1 MTELRNIGVVGCGT
15 MGAGIAQTIIQ
26 AGLDVV
32 VVEADDDRLQRGF
45 TTIVSSLSKLVE
57 KGLLEDE
64 AKSAAQQRLRGTTEL
79 SMLAGCDLVIEAIVE
94 DLAAK
99 QTLFR
104 RLDELCRPETVFA
117 SNTSSLS
124 ITQMASV
131 VAPARQT
138 RFVGLHFFN
147 PVPRMALV
155 EVVRSLLTDAAVVE
169 QVTAFVRAIGKTPVQ
184 TTDKTG
190 FIVNRLLVPYSL
202 DAIRAL
208 EEGVGSIA
216 DIDQAMKLGAGHP
229 MGPLM
234 LNDLV
239 GLDVL
244 LNVANAM
251 YDAFKERRFAPPPLL
266 MRMVAAGWLGR
277 KTGRGFY
284 DYSDPKQ
291 PKPVALY

>member
-1 MTELRNIGVVGCGT
+1 MTAIRKIGVVGCGT
-15 MGAGIAQTIIQ
+15 MGAGITQTILQ
-26 AGLDVV
+26 AGYEVV
-32 VVEADDDRLQRGF
+32 VIEADDDRLRRGLM
-45 TTIVSSLSKLVE
+45 TIVTALSKLVE
-57 KGLLEDE
+57 KGALTD
-64 AKSAAQQRLRGTTEL
+64 ADKDAAQQRLRGAMEL
-79 SMLAGCDLVIEAIVE
+79 AAVANCDLVIEAIVE
-94 DLAAK
+94 DLRAK
-99 QTLFR
+99 QELFR
-104 RLDELCRPETVFA
+104 ELDGLCRPETIFA

-124 ITQMASV
+124 ITQMAGV
-131 VAPARQT
+131 VAPSRQA

-155 EVVRSLLTDAAVVE
+155 EVVRSFLTEAAVVN
-169 QVTAFVRAIGKTPVQ
+169 QVTAFVQAIGKTPVQ
-184 TTDKTG
+184 AGDKTG

-251 YDAFKERRFAPPPLL
+251 YDAFRERRFAPPPLL

-291 PKPVALY
+291 PKPMVLV

>member
-1 MTELRNIGVVGCGT
+1 MTTLRNIGVVGCGT

-32 VVEADDDRLQRGF
+32 VVETDDDRLQRGF

-64 AKSAAQQRLRGTTEL
+64 AKSAAQQRLRGSTEL
-79 SMLAGCDLVIEAIVE
+79 SALAGCDLIIEAIVE

-104 RLDELCRPETVFA
+104 QLDELCQPETVFA

-124 ITQMASV
+124 ITQMAGV
-131 VAPARQT
+131 VSPARQT
-138 RFVGLHFFN
+138 RFLGLHFFN

-155 EVVRSLLTDAAVVE
+155 EVVRSFLTDAAVAG
-169 QVTAFVRAIGKTPVQ
+169 QVTAFVHAIGKTPVQ
-184 TTDKTG
+184 ATDKTG

-244 LNVANAM
+244 LNVANVM
-251 YDAFKERRFAPPPLL
+251 YDTFRERRFAPPPLL
-266 MRMVAAGWLGR
+266 TRMVAAGWLGR

-291 PKPVALY
+291 PKPMALH

>member
-1 MTELRNIGVVGCGT
+1 MTELRSIGVVGCGT
-15 MGAGIAQTIIQ
+15 MGAGITQSIIQ
-26 AGLDVV
+26 AGFDVV
-32 VVEADDDRLQRGF
+32 VVEADDDQLQRGF
-45 TTIVSSLSKLVE
+45 TSIVSNLSKLVE
-57 KGLLEDE
+57 KGLLEDK

-79 SMLAGCDLVIEAIVE
+79 SALAGCDLIIEAIVE

-99 QTLFR
+99 QDLFR
-104 RLDELCRPETVFA
+104 QLDELCRPETVFA

-124 ITQMASV
+124 ITQMAGAVS
-131 VAPARQT
+131 PARQA

-155 EVVRSLLTDAAVVE
+155 EVVRSLLTDAAVAE
-169 QVTAFVRAIGKTPVQ
+169 QVTEFVRAIGKTPVQ
-184 TTDKTG
+184 ATDKTG
-190 FIVNRLLVPYSL
+190 FMVNRLLVPYSL

-244 LNVANAM
+244 LNVANVM

-266 MRMVAAGWLGR
+266 TRMVAAGWLGR

-291 PKPVALY
+291 PKPMALY

>member
-1 MTELRNIGVVGCGT
+1 MTELRTIGVVGCGT
-15 MGAGIAQTIIQ
+15 MGAGIVQTIIQ

-45 TTIVSSLSKLVE
+45 TAIVSSLSKLVE
-57 KGLLEDE
+57 KGLLADE
-64 AKSAAQQRLRGTTEL
+64 AKTAAQQRLRGSTDVAAL
-79 SMLAGCDLVIEAIVE
+79 SGCDLIIEAIIE
-94 DLAAK
+94 NLAAK
-99 QTLFR
+99 QALFQQ
-104 RLDELCRPETVFA
+104 LDGLCRPETIFA

-124 ITQMASV
+124 ITQMAGAVS
-131 VAPARQT
+131 PARQS

-155 EVVRSLLTDAAVVE
+155 EVVRSFLTDAAVVE
-169 QVTAFVRAIGKTPVQ
+169 QVTDFVRAIGKTPVQ
-184 TTDKTG
+184 ATDKTG

-208 EEGVGSIA
+208 EEGVGSIT

-244 LNVANAM
+244 LNVANVM

-266 MRMVAAGWLGR
+266 TRMVAAGWLGR

-291 PKPVALY
+291 PKPMVLQ

>member
-1 MTELRNIGVVGCGT
+1 MAEFRKIGVVGCGT
-15 MGAGIAQTIIQ
+15 MGAGITQTILQ
-26 AGLDVV
+26 AGYETV
-32 VVEADDDRLQRGF
+32 VVEADDERLQRGF
-45 TTIVSSLSKLVE
+45 TNIVAALSKLVE
-57 KGLLEDE
+57 KGVITD
-64 AKSAAQQRLRGTTEL
+64 ADKDAAQRRLRGTTEL
-79 SMLAGCDLVIEAIVE
+79 AALADCDLVIEAIVE
-94 DLAAK
+94 DLSAK
-99 QTLFR
+99 QDLFR
-104 RLDELCRPETVFA
+104 RLDGLCRPETIFA

-124 ITQMASV
+124 ITQMAGV
-131 VAPARQT
+131 VAPARQA

-155 EVVRSLLTDAAVVE
+155 EVVRSFLTDAAVVA
-169 QVTAFVRAIGKTPVQ
+169 QTTAFVESIGKTPVQ
-184 TTDKTG
+184 ASDKTG

-251 YDAFKERRFAPPPLL
+251 YDAFRERRFAPPPLL
-266 MRMVAAGWLGR
+266 TRMVAAGWLGR

-291 PKPVALY
+291 PKPTALV

>member
-1 MTELRNIGVVGCGT
+1 

>member
-1 MTELRNIGVVGCGT
+1 MTEFRKIGVVGCGT
-15 MGAGIAQTIIQ
+15 MGAGITQTILQ
-26 AGLDVV
+26 AGYEVV

-45 TTIVSSLSKLVE
+45 TTIVSALSKLVE
-57 KGLLEDE
+57 KGVIAD
-64 AKSAAQQRLRGTTEL
+64 ADKDAAQQRLRGTTEL
-79 SMLAGCDLVIEAIVE
+79 SALANCDLVIEAVVE
-94 DLAAK
+94 DLNTK
-99 QTLFR
+99 QALFR
-104 RLDELCRPETVFA
+104 RLDELCRPETIFA

-124 ITQMASV
+124 ITHMASV
-131 VAPARQT
+131 VSPARQA

-155 EVVRSLLTDAAVVE
+155 EVVRSFLTDAAVVE
-169 QVTAFVRAIGKTPVQ
+169 QVTAFARAIGKTPVQ
-184 TTDKTG
+184 ATDKTG

-208 EEGVGSIA
+208 EEGVGSIT

-244 LNVANAM
+244 LSVANAM
-251 YDAFKERRFAPPPLL
+251 YEAFRERRFAPPPLL
-266 MRMVAAGWLGR
+266 TRMVAAGWLGR

-291 PKPVALY
+291 PKPMALV